1 MKNLQAFDFNY
12 FIAKYFENDGSQNK
26 LMCQPIYNT
35 FTKTVGD
42 TETIVAWK
50 SKGLPDE
57 IVNPP
62 AASGNSLAPKLKWIN
77 NSKIEQH

>member
-1 MKNLQAFDFNY
+1 
-12 FIAKYFENDGSQNK
+12 
-26 LMCQPIYNT
+26 MCQPIYNT

-57 IVNPP
+57 IVNLP